1 MASYQLLLYRIT
13 VVSNAQLPDNS
24 PIIKS
29 WSKPTVGGLM
39 SINGPLS
46 GYRVIELGQLLAGP
60 FAGCMLGYF
69 GAEVIKI
76 EPPEGG
82 DPIRRWRE
90 LKDGTSLWWRS
101 LARNKKSV
109 TINLKSDK
117 GVALVKQL
125 INGADVVIENFRPGV
140 VERWGLGPDEFKQS
154 NPGLV
159 YARISGYGQ
168 DGPYSG
174 KAGFASVCEG
184 LSGFRY
190 VNGHPGEA
198 PVRPNLSIG
207 DTISGIHAALG
218 ISLALLEQ
226 KQSGKGQVVD
236 IALYE
241 SMFNLMEA
249 VVPEYDGAGVIREPS
264 GSTVTGIVPTNTYRC
279 SDGKYVVIGGNGD
292 SIFQRLM
299 QAAGHP
305 EMAEDPRLASNPGRV
320 KHEAE
325 IDRALANWCL
335 ENESSKILAI
345 LDDSRVPAGPI
356 YNVEDMINDEHFN
369 QRKMFESVEINGK
382 ALKIPAIMPKLDKTP
397 GSTRW
402 PGPELGSHNR
412 EILCDLL
419 GLSNDDLQS
428 LMADGIIKNSC

>member
-1 MASYQLLLYRIT
+1 M
-13 VVSNAQLPDNS
+13 SNS
-24 PIIKS
+24 
-29 WSKPTVGGLM
+29 
-39 SINGPLS
+39 GPLA

-60 FAGCMLGYF
+60 FAGCILGYF

-76 EPPEGG
+76 EPPDGG
-82 DPIRRWRE
+82 DPIRGWRE
-90 LKDGTSLWWRS
+90 VKDGTSLWWYS

-109 TINLKSDK
+109 TIDLKSIK
-117 GVALVKQL
+117 GVELVKQL
-125 INGADVVIENFRPGV
+125 INSADVVIENFRPGV

-154 NPGLV
+154 NPRLV

-168 DGPYSG
+168 NGPYSE

-184 LSGFRY
+184 MSGFRY

-218 ISLALLEQ
+218 ITLALLEQ
-226 KQSGKGQVVD
+226 KRSGSGQVVD
-236 IALYE
+236 VALYE

-279 SDGKYVVIGGNGD
+279 GDGKYIVIGGNGD

-299 QAAGHP
+299 VAAGYP
-305 EMAEDPRLASNPGRV
+305 YMAQDPRLSSNPGRV
-320 KHEAE
+320 EHEAE
-325 IDRALANWCL
+325 IDKALADWCL
-335 ENESSKILAI
+335 QNDSVYLLDI
-345 LDDSRVPAGPI
+345 LDQNRVPAGPI
-356 YNVEDMINDEHFN
+356 YNVEDMFNDAHFN
-369 QRKMFESVEINGK
+369 ARRLFEEVEINGH

-402 PGPELGSHNR
+402 PGPELGNHNQ
-412 EILCDLL
+412 EVLGGILGISDDEMVS
-419 GLSNDDLQS
+419 LSR
-428 LMADGIIKNSC
+428 DGII